1 MTVPPP
7 LGARGKDETR
17 GRILKAAMELFG
29 RDGFDSTTVRAIAE
43 RCDLTD
49 PALYYY
55 FKTKRDILLALWD
68 LPSPREPMRPTTPR
82 NMLPASPEH
91 PMDDAALMGLTD
103 WMLDG
108 SARQDALNRI
118 LIRSVLDG
126 DKTAI
131 GVREAKRNVWLAV
144 LTPYFATVFPPNELA
159 IRLEASIMLA
169 LGFVYT
175 AKIEHAAD
183 FPDISADPAFR
194 THIKQLMRLAVPLPA
209 PGEH

>member
-1 MTVPPP
+1 MTVPP
-7 LGARGKDETR
+7 LGVRGKDETR

-43 RCDLTD
+43 RCELTD

-68 LPSPREPMRPTTPR
+68 LPSPLEPMLPTTPR
-82 NMLPASPEH
+82 NMRPASLEH

-108 SARQDALNRI
+108 AAKQDALNRI
-118 LIRSVLDG
+118 LLRSILDG
-126 DKTAI
+126 DKTA
-131 GVREAKRNVWLAV
+131 GAVREAKHNLWLAV
-144 LTPYFATVFPPNELA
+144 LTPYFASVFPPNEFA

-169 LGFVYT
+169 LGVVYT
-175 AKIEHAAD
+175 AKIEHGAD
-183 FPDISADPAFR
+183 FPNVFADPAFR
-194 THIKQLMRLAVPLPA
+194 AHIKQLMRLAVPLPA
-209 PGEH
+209 PVAN

>member
-7 LGARGKDETR
+7 LGVRGKDETR

-29 RDGFDSTTVRAIAE
+29 RDGFDCTTIRAIAE
-43 RCDLTD
+43 QCDLSD

-68 LPSPREPMRPTTPR
+68 LPSPLEPMRPTTPR
-82 NMLPASPEH
+82 NMRPASPEF
-91 PMDDAALMGLTD
+91 PMDDGVLMGLVD

-108 SARQDALNRI
+108 SARQDSLNR
-118 LIRSVLDG
+118 LLFRSVLDG

-131 GVREAKRNVWLAV
+131 ALRETKRRGWLSV
-144 LTPYFATVFPPNELA
+144 LTPYFASVFPPAELA
-159 IRLEASIMLA
+159 IRLETAVMLA

-175 AKIEHAAD
+175 AQIENGAD
-183 FPDISADPAFR
+183 FPKVAADPAFR
-194 THIKQLMRLAVPLPA
+194 APLKQLMRLAIPLPPA
-209 PGEH
+209 GEH